1 MSEHR
6 HPSVKNGFECNFI
19 NRGRTR
25 EDSQPVCVLE
35 RGTCFLQELMS
46 RLKDRTLHCDLEPR
60 TNLNFTFPT
69 DRQTVHNFSPP
80 ASQTNKALGH
90 HLTQITTGPAV
101 AVNAALS
108 PAQTLERATLRAT
121 SWTALKWM

>member
-6 HPSVKNGFECNFI
+6 HPSVKNGFECN
-19 NRGRTR
+19 
-25 EDSQPVCVLE
+25 VM
-35 RGTCFLQELMS
+35 TCFLQDLAS

-60 TNLNFTFPT
+60 SNLNFTFPS

>member
-1 MSEHR
+1 MSMSEHR
-6 HPSVKNGFECNFI
+6 HPSVKNGFECN
-19 NRGRTR
+19 
-25 EDSQPVCVLE
+25 VMM
-35 RGTCFLQELMS
+35 CFLQDLMS
-46 RLKDRTLHCDLEPR
+46 RLKDRTLRCDLEPR